1 MGKQGRRPASGKPG
15 NRGNKHLLWFGIATG
30 LVLAVGMIAL
40 SLSGPRQSGAGS
52 ASVSNDASGTERTA
66 KGDPNAPVIITMYS
80 DFQCPYCAQAAE
92 MLKQVEKDYIAKGK
106 VYLIYRHF
114 AFIGKESVEAAEAA
128 ECAADQGKFWAYH
141 DKLFANQA
149 GENKGAF
156 RPERLKKFA
165 QDLKLDMKAFNAC
178 FDSHKYRNQIEAERE
193 QAKGIGVQ
201 TTPTFLVNGQMVL
214 GAYPYQQF
222 RQIIEDQLAR
232 AQ

>member
-1 MGKQGRRPASGKPG
+1 MAKQGRKPAGGRPSG
-15 NRGNKHLLWFGIATG
+15 GNKHLLWFGIAAG

-40 SLSGPRQSGAGS
+40 SLSGPRPSGSGGGS
-52 ASVSNDASGTERTA
+52 TSDSPGAERNA
-66 KGDPNAPVIITMYS
+66 KGNPNAPVIITMYS

-92 MLKQVEKDYIAKGK
+92 MMKEVERDYIKTGK
-106 VYLIYRHF
+106 VYLIYKHF

-178 FDSHKYRNQIEAERE
+178 FDSHKYRSKVEAERE
-193 QAKGIGVQ
+193 QAKGIGVE

-222 RQIIEDQLAR
+222 RRVIEDQLAR